1 MFTNDSSM
9 ERTFNYF
16 YIVFIILD
24 LLMNRST
31 DTSYYILQVFC
42 SIHILLTVY
51 LCVLYSLGQR
61 SLILKLFLECDIKF
75 SVGRIQNGHTIDV
88 VPDIFIWTFNWFH
101 YLNYEFIPGSSST
114 CHQYVQVTSLGHIV
128 SSYRWCNVITRVV
141 PVFSSFPERICV

>member
-114 CHQYVQVTSLGHIV
+114 CH
-128 SSYRWCNVITRVV
+128 
-141 PVFSSFPERICV
+141 